1 MTIENPSIRLTIDQ
15 RRVDLLNDPNYGIVL
30 CFLEKY
36 RSQLNLPCYPFQ
48 LLEDHL
54 LRYQGQSKLI
64 SFITILIGYLSC
76 LTKKQFHPD

>member
-36 RSQLNLPCYPFQ
+36 RSQLNLAQYPFRF
-48 LLEDHL
+48 LEEHL
-54 LRYQGQSKLI
+54 LRYQGQSKSILLI
-64 SFITILIGYLSC
+64 IILIEHITVTNKFRHG
-76 LTKKQFHPD
+76 